1 MKRKKLIY
9 SIFLFLVACN
19 SSNPYKS
26 FKKLHI
32 SSTNF
37 DLHYNVDER
46 GQKIGNWK
54 IVDQTN
60 EKIISEKKMDEKSSN
75 LYHSTVN
82 QSNVDFSKRLWY
94 EFNMNENFIIELSKI
109 ETELRSGEIVAYKNE
124 QFQDKIR
131 QDNIGQ
137 LLSKKKEKIIL
148 KLDVFHLKGEDKL
161 RTKVIGLG
169 IKNNLTS
176 IWVYNSLKEYDL
188 TYDKLNQYNLIKS
201 SNVNNLAIKDYE
213 TKTFEIKKEQRKIY
227 EKLYE
232 TEAMFWLESIL
243 KKS

>member
-1 MKRKKLIY
+1 
-9 SIFLFLVACN
+9 
-19 SSNPYKS
+19 
-26 FKKLHI
+26 
-32 SSTNF
+32 
-37 DLHYNVDER
+37 
-46 GQKIGNWK
+46 
-54 IVDQTN
+54 
-60 EKIISEKKMDEKSSN
+60 
-75 LYHSTVN
+75 
-82 QSNVDFSKRLWY
+82 
-94 EFNMNENFIIELSKI
+94 MNENFIIELSKI

-148 KLDVFHLKGEDKL
+148 KLDVFNLKGEDKL

-213 TKTFEIKKEQRKIY
+213 TKPFEIKKEQRKIY